1 MEARQPCCECRSRYG
16 ARGVSLV
23 VELFV
28 LPSLYLRF
36 GRSDRSVKGDPAG

>member
-1 MEARQPCCECRSRYG
+1 MEARQPSCEYRSRYV
-16 ARGVSLV
+16 ARSVSLV

-36 GRSDRSVKGDPAG
+36 GRLDRAVTSDPAG